1 MKGLKKK
8 TVLKSLLLVGVFLM
22 LFSPLYMYFSD
33 DVAALK
39 TEYPHLTI
47 LKDQSVEIEIKPGKP
62 ANWVRLKE
70 ISAYGKWAIVL
81 SEDWAFYQH
90 EGVDLEQMKVAFS
103 EMMEINRFRG
113 ASTITQQ
120 MVKNVFLSESRTV
133 WRKLHEII
141 LAQKVE
147 KVLSKDRILEVY
159 LNCIEYGPGIYGI
172 KAAASHYF
180 RKSPAA
186 LTPREGAFLA
196 MLLPSPKRYYVS
208 FKKKNLTRFAQ
219 IRVKAI
225 LRKMRMGKIISP
237 EQFES
242 EAAKKLSFEKY

>member
-8 TVLKSLLLVGVFLM
+8 TVLKSLLLFSIVLM

-33 DVAALK
+33 DVAVLK
-39 TEYPHLTI
+39 SEYPHLTV
-47 LKDQSVEIEIKPGKP
+47 LPDKSVQIDIKAGKP
-62 ANWVRLKE
+62 KNWVRLKD
-70 ISAYGKWAIVL
+70 ISSYGKGAIVL

-90 EGVDLEQMKVAFS
+90 QGLDVEQMKVALS
-103 EMMEINRFRG
+103 EMMESSRFRG

-147 KVLSKDRILEVY
+147 KVLNKNRILEVY

-180 RKSPAA
+180 KKSPAQ
-186 LTPREGAFLA
+186 LSPRESAFIA

-208 FKKKNLTRFAQ
+208 FKKKKLTRFAH

-225 LRKMRMGKIISP
+225 LRKMRMGKLINP
-237 EQFES
+237 DQYEFE
-242 EAAKKLSFEKY
+242 AKQKFSWEK

>member
-33 DVAALK
+33 DVSALK
-39 TEYPHLTI
+39 NKYPHL
-47 LKDQSVEIEIKPGKP
+47 KVNNDQSVEIEIKSGRPG
-62 ANWVRLKE
+62 NWVKLKE
-70 ISAYGKWAIVL
+70 ISRFAKGAIVL

-90 EGVDLEQMKVAFS
+90 QGVDLEQMKVAFS
-103 EMMEINRFRG
+103 EMVEVSRFRG

-120 MVKNVFLSESRTV
+120 MVKNVYLSESRTV

-147 KVLSKDRILEVY
+147 KVLSKDQILEVY

-172 KAAASHYF
+172 KAAANHYF
-180 RKSPAA
+180 KKSPASLSA
-186 LTPREGAFLA
+186 REGAFLA
-196 MLLPSPKRYYVS
+196 MLLPSPKRYYIS
-208 FKKKNLTRFAQ
+208 FKKKKLTRFAQ

-225 LRKMRMGKIISP
+225 LRKMRMGKIITP
-237 EQFES
+237 EQFEL
-242 EAAKKLSFEKY
+242 EVNKKLSFEK